1 MKEEDP
7 LDDTTVADWTN
18 REVISFYRRARNRN
32 ACRMGVRN
40 RCTSTGT
47 VYRPLS
53 GGRPKYRA
61 SEKDEHDSMC
71 EHGLVSFVMRVCIRH
86 ILKRGIRGFVAS
98 KSQSV
103 RRVTSTERRGAYHRS
118 RIDTK
123 LGGVRLAMTTYETE

>member
-40 RCTSTGT
+40 RWNQNRDDVPATERRSPQ
-47 VYRPLS
+47 V
-53 GGRPKYRA
+53 RA
-61 SEKDEHDSMC
+61 SEKNEHDSMC